1 MYEGNE
7 PSPSRL
13 RITYYHS
20 VLSMQAW
27 SPLGNP
33 SLSTAINVDVE
44 LLAEIDCNNW
54 TWHQAKQA
62 GGGTG
67 TASGS
72 VLEKEFEALCRKNEK
87 KLI

>member
-44 LLAEIDCNNW
+44 LLAEILVIIGLGIKRNMQEEELAPLRGVC
-54 TWHQAKQA
+54 
-62 GGGTG
+62 
-67 TASGS
+67 
-72 VLEKEFEALCRKNEK
+72 
-87 KLI
+87 